1 MLKLIQLELRK
12 NEIRGYILG
21 AFITAFF
28 LLASSILLVS
38 EENIVHYNEVISL
51 MNTLVSSTFIIFA
64 ALLLCKF
71 IVSEFKN
78 NSISVLFMYP
88 IQRKKLIIAK
98 LLIIVT
104 FTFVFSLLSK
114 VILVTGFYVLNH
126 FSTIIQDKLTTQMIV
141 ESFLQSI
148 TGSLTTSMIGLIP
161 LYIGMKKYSITATMV
176 TAVIMASVL
185 NSQTGTS
192 FTLSSIIFIP
202 IAFSIVG
209 IVIGYMSIRNIETK
223 DIL

>member
-1 MLKLIQLELRK
+1 MLKLIQLELQK
-12 NEIRGYILG
+12 NKLQGYILG
-21 AFITAFF
+21 AFITTFF
-28 LLASSILLVS
+28 LLAASIFLII
-38 EENIVHYNEVISL
+38 EEKIVDYNEVISI

-71 IVSEFKN
+71 IISEFKN

-88 IQRKKLIIAK
+88 IQRKKLITAK
-98 LLIIVT
+98 LIIIVM

-114 VILVTGFYVLNH
+114 VILVTGFYVYND
-126 FSTIIQDKLTTQMIV
+126 FYPIIQEKLTTQTVV
-141 ESFLQSI
+141 ESSLHSI

-176 TAVIMASVL
+176 AALIMASVL
-185 NSQTGTS
+185 NSQTGPS

-202 IAFSIVG
+202 IIFSIVG
-209 IVIGYMSIRNIETK
+209 FFIAYMSIRNIETK